1 MRLTNINAFL
11 KEIYRLLK
19 SSGILILD
27 DGHQPRAKTKQKIV
41 ASEAWS
47 IFEKNKDFLD
57 YCSLHGVSIIGT
69 PKKKGLVLIPN
80 LPERSKYYE
89 VRKIKIR

>member
-27 DGHQPRAKTKQKIV
+27 DGHQPRAKTKQKIT
-41 ASEAWS
+41 ASKLWS
-47 IFEKNKDFLD
+47 IFEENKDYLK
-57 YCSLHGVSIIGT
+57 CMTVH
-69 PKKKGLVLIPN
+69 
-80 LPERSKYYE
+80 
-89 VRKIKIR
+89 